1 MIKFLLKTIGQLLD
15 PALRR
20 VMYFSVL
27 GSVIVFTVIAIGLFY
42 LLSQISAES
51 IPYLASILDY
61 LGISFEWISGLLFA
75 SGIGF
80 LTMLLFPGLV
90 IIVVGFFLEDAAK
103 AVEAKHF
110 PDLPKGRAQPA
121 REIFKSTLRFACLVS
136 LVNTIALPFYIV
148 LFFIPPLNLI
158 LFYIVNGYLT
168 GREYFELVSNLRL
181 DPNETEQLRK
191 RHRGRIQLAGV
202 LLFFIMTI
210 PVVNLLAPVI
220 ATAFMVHFFH
230 SVDS

>member
-1 MIKFLLKTIGQLLD
+1 MFKFLLKALAQLLD

-20 VMYFSVL
+20 IIYLSVL
-27 GSVIVFTVIAIGLFY
+27 GSVIVFAVLALGLFY
-42 LLSQISAES
+42 LFSEIPAENV
-51 IPYLASILDY
+51 PYLASILDY
-61 LGISFEWISGLLFA
+61 LGISFKWVSGLLFA

-80 LTMLLFPGLV
+80 VTILLFPGIV
-90 IIVVGFFLEDAAK
+90 IIVVGFFLEDATK

-110 PDLPKGRAQPA
+110 PNLPKGRAQPA
-121 REIFKSTLRFACLVS
+121 QEIFKSTLRFACLVS

-158 LFYIVNGYLT
+158 LFYVINGYLT

-181 DPNETEQLRK
+181 DPNETARLRK

-202 LLFFIMTI
+202 LLVFIMTI
-210 PVVNLLAPVI
+210 PIVNLIAPVI
-220 ATAFMVHFFH
+220 ATAFMVHLFH
-230 SVDS
+230 SIDS